1 MICGHLKQPEKQN
14 QASGNITIT
23 ITIFIKQQPLDDT
36 HLAVRQYLPLCW
48 GWLTPDVS
56 E

>member
-14 QASGNITIT
+14 QASGNIT

-56 E
+56 K